1 MNATIVGVLFIT
13 ATVASILAGLLLQ
26 PVLDDPDYLSNATA
40 NENRVAIGALLEL
53 VAAGAVVGTGVM
65 LFPVFKKF
73 NEGLALGYA
82 SGRSIEGVIIII
94 GAIGALLL
102 ITLGR
107 EYVAGAP
114 TGSYSQASGALLLA
128 LRSWA
133 LVLGPM
139 IVFSLNDLILSYL
152 LYISRLVPRFL
163 SVWGLLGAPLVL
175 AAGLLIM
182 FGRIPPTSKFAILL
196 ALPVA
201 VFEMALAVWLIVKG
215 FNFVS
220 DPAY

>member
-13 ATVASILAGLLLQ
+13 ATVASIVAGIFLQ
-26 PVLDDPDYLSNATA
+26 PVLDDPDYLNSGSA

-53 VAAGAVVGTGVM
+53 IAAGAVVGTGVM

-94 GAIGALLL
+94 GAIGTLLL
-102 ITLGR
+102 LTLGR

-114 TGSYSQASGALLLA
+114 AASYFQASSTLLLA
-128 LRSWA
+128 LRGWA
-133 LVLGPM
+133 LVVGPM
-139 IVFSLNDLILSYL
+139 IVFSLNDLILNYL
-152 LYISRLVPRFL
+152 FFQSRLIPRFL
-163 SVWGLLGAPLVL
+163 SVWGLIGAPLIL
-175 AAGLLIM
+175 AAGLLVM
-182 FGRIPPTSKFAILL
+182 FGRIPPSGKIVILL

-201 VFEMALAVWLIVKG
+201 VFEMVLALWLIVKG

-220 DPAY
+220 DLV

>member
-26 PVLDDPDYLSNATA
+26 PVLDDPDYLNNGTA
-40 NENRVAIGALLEL
+40 NENRVAIGAFLEL
-53 VAAGAVVGTGVM
+53 IAAGAVVGTGVM

-102 ITLGR
+102 LTLGR

-114 TGSYSQASGALLLA
+114 AASYSQASGALLLA
-128 LRSWA
+128 LRGWA

-182 FGRIPPTSKFAILL
+182 FGRIPPTSKFAPYSSYLE
-196 ALPVA
+196 VR
-201 VFEMALAVWLIVKG
+201 
-215 FNFVS
+215 
-220 DPAY
+220 DPFGSSSSCV

>member
-13 ATVASILAGLLLQ
+13 ATVAHILAGLLLD
-26 PVLDDPDYLSNATA
+26 PVLKDPDYLNNASA
-40 NENRVAIGALLEL
+40 NENRVVIGVLLEL
-53 VAAGAVVGTGVM
+53 IAAGAVVGTGVM

-102 ITLGR
+102 LTLGR

-114 TGSYSQASGALLLA
+114 AASYSQASSTLLLA
-128 LRSWA
+128 WRGWA

-139 IVFSLNDLILSYL
+139 IVLSLNTLILNYL
-152 LYISRLVPRFL
+152 FFQSELIPRFL
-163 SVWGLLGAPLVL
+163 SVWGLIGAVLIL
-175 AAGLLIM
+175 AAGLLVM
-182 FGRIPPTSKFAILL
+182 FGRTPPNSMTALLL

-201 VFEMALAVWLIVKG
+201 VYEMVLAIWLIVKG
-215 FNFVS
+215 FN
-220 DPAY
+220 

>member
-13 ATVASILAGLLLQ
+13 ATVAHILAGLLLD
-26 PVLDDPDYLSNATA
+26 PVLKDPDYLNNASA
-40 NENRVAIGALLEL
+40 NENRVVIGVLLEL
-53 VAAGAVVGTGVM
+53 IAAGAVVGTGVM

-102 ITLGR
+102 LTLGR

-114 TGSYSQASGALLLA
+114 AASYSQASSTLLLA
-128 LRSWA
+128 WRGWA

-139 IVFSLNDLILSYL
+139 VVLSLNTLILNYL
-152 LYISRLVPRFL
+152 FFQSELIPRFL
-163 SVWGLLGAPLVL
+163 SVWGLIGAVLIL
-175 AAGLLIM
+175 AAGLLVM
-182 FGRIPPTSKFAILL
+182 FGRTPPNSMTALLL

-201 VFEMALAVWLIVKG
+201 VYEMVLAIWLIVKG
-215 FNFVS
+215 FN
-220 DPAY
+220 

>member
-13 ATVASILAGLLLQ
+13 ATVAHILAGLLLQ
-26 PVLDDPDYLSNATA
+26 PVLDDPDYLNSATA
-40 NENRVAIGALLEL
+40 NENRVVIGVLLEL
-53 VAAGAVVGTGVM
+53 ITAGAVVGTGVM

-82 SGRSIEGVIIII
+82 SGRSIEGVIIIL

-102 ITLGR
+102 LTLIR
-107 EYVAGAP
+107 EYVAGASDP
-114 TGSYSQASGALLLA
+114 SNFQASGALLLA
-128 LRSWA
+128 LRGWA

-152 LYISRLVPRFL
+152 LYLSRLVPRFL
-163 SVWGLLGAPLVL
+163 SVWGLIGAPLIL

-182 FGRIPPTSKFAILL
+182 FGRIPHSSKIAILL

-201 VFEMALAVWLIVKG
+201 VFEMVLAVWLIVKG
-215 FNFVS
+215 FS
-220 DPAY
+220 SSAIAS